1 LSEISEII
9 DRNLMHIAKKKVY
22 SYVRFSDEGLKDIQ
36 NIYNL
41 VYSNLTKVLSSF
53 FLEDKALAKNVAS
66 SAIDVTNLETAL
78 KQKHIARLHA
88 NLRESIETFGLH
100 IDIIEQYTKINS
112 SIADIGNIISE

>member
-1 LSEISEII
+1 MSEISEII